1 MKKIFII
8 LSIILLQGCATTSGP
23 SGSGLIG
30 NNINTNYS
38 LEDLRKANASE
49 SQPKLTDRRFA
60 LRRTTFAS
68 ANAEANIAVL
78 RQEPRDLLQPL
89 RIK

>member
-38 LEDLRKANASE
+38 LEDLRKANWYMNYYLE
-49 SQPKLTDRRFA
+49 KLDA
-60 LRRTTFAS
+60 DQS
-68 ANAEANIAVL
+68 VL
-78 RQEPRDLLQPL
+78 DLKN
-89 RIK
+89 R